1 MSEHYKPRLRHFES
15 NSTQQH
21 VGESDK
27 YLYKHEAPTFRLAII
42 GVGTIGKEHMRVAT
56 LLDRAKVHGI
66 YDPQERSLDVAEAE
80 FAKISS
86 GKLVRYAD
94 LESACN
100 DQDIDAYFICTPNY
114 THYLVLREVIKT
126 GKPIFVEKPM
136 ATTVADAAKMVEM
149 VESYSS
155 FIQIGLQYRYKR
167 QYVEAYHEALDRK
180 SLGDIKTIS
189 MSEYRPPFLDK
200 VEQWNKFSELSG
212 GTLVEKC
219 CHYFD
224 LINLM
229 ADSRAARVFASG
241 GQAITFKDFE
251 KDGKRSDID
260 DHAFVIIEYENGI
273 RASFTLNMFCPEFE
287 EEMIV
292 VGDRGRLVAREKF
305 YYQQQKPSTGTIEL
319 ELGEEGPS
327 KISEVTYP
335 KLIEES
341 GHHGSTFYEHQKFM
355 DQLEGKPADC
365 ATAEQGLWA
374 VIVAA
379 AAQRSIESGAP
390 VSIDEFLADSQLEV

>member
-1 MSEHYKPRLRHFES
+1 
-15 NSTQQH
+15 
-21 VGESDK
+21 
-27 YLYKHEAPTFRLAII
+27 
-42 GVGTIGKEHMRVAT
+42 MRVAT